1 MKTCRQSLGDA
12 GERLAARLLQDKGY
26 VLVARN
32 WRSGATGEIDLVA
45 QDGDCLVIV
54 EVRTRRGER
63 FGAPEESLTARKRAR
78 LAALA
83 EAYAAQT
90 GWNGPLRVDVVAI
103 HLATD
108 GRLVAINH
116 VLDAVGA

>member
-1 MKTCRQSLGDA
+1 MKTKRQNLGAA
-12 GERLAARLLQDKGY
+12 GERLAAQLLQDKGY
-26 VLVARN
+26 VLLARN
-32 WRSGATGEIDLVA
+32 WRGGTIGEIDLVA

-54 EVRTRRGER
+54 EVRTRRGEP

-83 EAYAAQT
+83 EAYAAQV
-90 GWNGPLRVDVVAI
+90 GWSGPLRVDVVAI
-103 HLATD
+103 HLALD
-108 GRLVAINH
+108 GRLEAVNH